1 MFFNVAV
8 VTEEFLIVCEDMF
21 VQLKKNTAKS
31 KQSLRV
37 GNWSLKIV

>member
-21 VQLKKNTAKS
+21 VQLKNTGKS